1 MVWLFPAKPP
11 EEKAHVS
18 LIGTRVQT
26 SSFISS
32 HFRENKNF
40 KNIDEFVVLK
50 EETVGISPRGRFQ
63 PTKHPTWPP
72 SQSLPLFQQI
82 FWQRVTCGILV
93 PQLRIKPTPPALEGK
108 VLTTG
113 LPGKSLFQQILDLCH
128 PLKLHQSL
136 VQFVEWFKKSYGTR
150 LWCTQAGSD
159 SQPDYIN
166 WGTLGK
172 ALE

>member
-1 MVWLFPAKPP
+1 MNLWFLKRRRLEFHP
-11 EEKAHVS
+11 EDIFSRQNIRLGPQVS
-18 LIGTRVQT
+18 PCPC
-26 SSFISS
+26 SSKF
-32 HFRENKNF
+32 F
-40 KNIDEFVVLK
+40 
-50 EETVGISPRGRFQ
+50 G
-63 PTKHPTWPP
+63 
-72 SQSLPLFQQI
+72 
-82 FWQRVTCGILV
+82 RVTCGILV
-93 PQLRIKPTPPALEGK
+93 PQLRIKPTPPALGGK

-113 LPGKSLFQQILDLCH
+113 LPGKSLFQQILDLYH

-136 VQFVEWFKKSYGTR
+136 IQFVEWFKNSYGTR